1 MRGMR
6 GSVGSCN
13 DLCEMVIHFS
23 HTRTHKLTIV
33 KHPPPSLNL
42 KPYKGAR
49 SGLRGTHG
57 QFQREGFPIITDVVV

>member
-42 KPYKGAR
+42 KPYKG
-49 SGLRGTHG
+49 SLRPQGYSRTISERRVSHNN
-57 QFQREGFPIITDVVV
+57 